1 MFRRLE
7 KAFEK
12 LVTELERLTAK
23 AKGAVP
29 ARRTIKRKHRKA
41 KRPRIVRKAGPVKRQ
56 RGLTEGTLK
65 ALAKKN
71 PAHVS
76 DIVGLLPGYGYRVKD
91 ERKTKLAVFQTLNR
105 LLKVRKVA
113 RSGRGEYKLAG

>member
-7 KAFEK
+7 NAFGK
-12 LVTELERLTAK
+12 LVAELSRLKAK
-23 AKGAVP
+23 AEGNGP
-29 ARRTIKRKHRKA
+29 ARKAQKKSRKS
-41 KRPRIVRKAGPVKRQ
+41 KRPRIVRKPGPVKRQ

-76 DIVGLLPGYGYRVKD
+76 DIVGLLPGYGYKVKD
-91 ERKTKLAVFQTLNR
+91 ERKAKLAVFQTLNR
-105 LLKVRKVA
+105 LLKVKKVERA
-113 RSGRGEYKLAG
+113 GRGEYKLAG